1 MKRNIYKYIILA
13 LALSINIFIIV
24 QSSFKGSI
32 STTQSGWVVKMMKNI
47 INAFFNNAINDN
59 NIDKFNT
66 LIRKL
71 IGHFLLFG
79 GSGLLTTWSIY
90 LFLNNKINK
99 TYLMM
104 LISLL
109 FGFFLATLTEF
120 IQHFLPGRVGSY
132 LDVLIDT
139 SGYLLFLLIF
149 YLIVSVKNKR
159 KEIRQ

>member
-1 MKRNIYKYIILA
+1 MKRNIYKYIIHA
-13 LALSINIFIIV
+13 LAITINIFIIV

-32 STTQSGWVVKMMKNI
+32 SSNQSGWVVNMMKNI
-47 INAFFNNAINDN
+47 INAFFKDAINDN
-59 NIDKFNT
+59 NIDMFT
-66 LIRKL
+66 TITRKL

-79 GSGLLTTWSIY
+79 VSGLFSTWSIY
-90 LFLNNKINK
+90 LFFNTKINK
-99 TYLMM
+99 TYLLM

-132 LDVLIDT
+132 LDVIIDT

-149 YLIVSVKNKR
+149 YLIVTLKNK
-159 KEIRQ
+159 KISQ